1 MFTWKLPAGEDTTP
15 HHADPAQHPVLAVVK
30 SNPVR
35 GDVVIKN
42 KMGALA
48 GCVVLALGIAA
59 CGSSEKSSSSSSSST
74 AASTASSTPSTTATA
89 VSAGSG
95 TISGAGSTF
104 AAPVYEQWASSLSG
118 LTVNYQAVG
127 SGAGITAV
135 ESKTVDFGASDPPL
149 KAADEEAIAKN
160 GSTAVQIPMF
170 LGAIT
175 VSYNLPGVKTGLKLD
190 GKTIADIYLGK
201 VKTWDDTE
209 IKALNPGVTLPSTS
223 ITVIHRSDSSGTT
236 AGFTGFLAAVDPEF
250 KSKVGEG
257 KDVQWPTGTGAKGN
271 AGVAGAVQQT
281 TGAIGYVEQAYA
293 LEHKFTYASVKN
305 KAGAFVEPTL
315 ASTSA
320 AAQGVAVPANLGI
333 KISNPAGAAS
343 YPITSQT
350 FVVVSKDM
358 CKAGIPGGEG
368 AAKGVVKFLDYGL
381 GEGQKILGQADYAAL
396 PAAILAKSK
405 AAVAGLQ
412 CNGASLGG

>member
-1 MFTWKLPAGEDTTP
+1 MHTSYAPSNDNPA
-15 HHADPAQHPVLAVVK
+15 
-30 SNPVR
+30 R
-35 GDVVIKN
+35 GDTVISN

-48 GCVVLALGIAA
+48 GCAVLALGLGA
-59 CGSSEKSSSSSSSST
+59 CGSSNSSSSSST
-74 AASTASSTPSTTATA
+74 PASSGA
-89 VSAGSG
+89 SG

-104 AAPVYEQWASSLSG
+104 AAPVYEQWASSLSP

-127 SGAGITAV
+127 SGAGITAL
-135 ESKTVDFGASDPPL
+135 ETETVDFGASDPPL
-149 KAADEEAIAKN
+149 KPADEEAIAKN
-160 GSTAVQIPMF
+160 GSPAVQIPMF

-201 VKTWDDTE
+201 VKTWNDAE
-209 IKALNPGVTLPSTS
+209 IKALNPEVSLPSTA

-281 TGAIGYVEQAYA
+281 VGAVGYVEQAYA
-293 LEHKFTYASVKN
+293 LQHKFTYASVKN
-305 KAGAFVEPTL
+305 KAGHFVEPTL

-320 AAQGVAVPANLGI
+320 AAEGVTVPANLGI
-333 KISNPAGAAS
+333 KISNPSAPAA

-350 FVVVSKDM
+350 FIVVNKDL
-358 CKAGIPGGEG
+358 CKAGTPGGEA
-368 AAKGVVKFLDYGL
+368 AAKGVVKFLVYGL
-381 GEGQKILGQADYAAL
+381 GEGQPILSQADYAPL

-405 AAVAGLQ
+405 EAVAGLQ